1 MLLSRSL
8 KCLVLGLAVTG
19 GLLLGGCD
27 RQSGEKSQAKA
38 RLTDCMSVPAKVGEP
53 DCDKQGNQMP
63 DFMLVDPAG
72 KKLALASL
80 KGKPVLLN
88 LWATWCA
95 PCVAELPQLD
105 KLAASKN
112 LKVLAVSQDM
122 QTDKVAGF
130 LKQRGVKHLEPWL
143 DEKNEL
149 SAHYEIQSLPTTILY
164 DADGREVWRVTG
176 PRDWQSEATKK
187 LLKPVL

>member
-1 MLLSRSL
+1 MLLSETL

-19 GLLLGGCD
+19 SLLLGGCD

-38 RLTDCMSVPAKVGEP
+38 HLADCSAIPAKIGEP
-53 DCDKQGNQMP
+53 DCGKQGNQMP
-63 DFMLVDPAG
+63 DFTLVDPAG
-72 KKLALASL
+72 KKLALTSL

-105 KLAASKN
+105 KLAESKH
-112 LKVLAVSQDM
+112 LKVLIVSQDM
-122 QTDKVAGF
+122 QTEKVADF
-130 LKQRGVKHLEPWL
+130 LKQRGVKNLEPWL
-143 DEKNEL
+143 DEKNDL
-149 SAHYEIQSLPTTILY
+149 STHYEVQTLPTTILY
-164 DADGREVWRVTG
+164 DAEGREVWRVTG
-176 PRDWQSEATKK
+176 PRDWASEATKT